1 MILQGS
7 RLSQQTSERMRRSR
21 SATDA
26 INLSRLAEE
35 ALEAAAQTNASIA
48 IAESCTAG
56 KLAALLSEAPGAAT
70 VCRAASSPIP
80 KPTRPNRSGC
90 PLISCSARARFAV
103 RSPLRW
109 QKERWSNLPHLGVG
123 EDITRRP
130 NHGHRCLITCST
142 DRFYRTA
149 NVTLRTSGP

>member
-26 INLSRLAEE
+26 INLCLAEE

-56 KLAALLSEAPGAAT
+56 KPAALLSEAPGAADRLQGSFVAYT
-70 VCRAASSPIP
+70 KANKTKSL
-80 KPTRPNRSGC
+80 GG
-90 PLISCSARARFAV
+90 V
-103 RSPLRW
+103 R
-109 QKERWSNLPHLGVG
+109 
-123 EDITRRP
+123 
-130 NHGHRCLITCST
+130 
-142 DRFYRTA
+142 
-149 NVTLRTSGP
+149 

>member
-56 KLAALLSEAPGAAT
+56 KLAALLSEATGAADRLQGSFVAYT
-70 VCRAASSPIP
+70 KANKTKSLGVSADLLQHKGAVCREVAIAMAE
-80 KPTRPNRSGC
+80 GA
-90 PLISCSARARFAV
+90 LV
-103 RSPLRW
+103 RSPRTW
-109 QKERWSNLPHLGVG
+109 EWARTSPGG
-123 EDITRRP
+123 PIMA
-130 NHGHRCLITCST
+130 T
-142 DRFYRTA
+142 DTSSP
-149 NVTLRTSGP
+149 VLRTSGP